1 METEKFITKEGIA
14 AHLERQIPLHIFETI
29 DSTSTYAK
37 KLAESGAEHG
47 TAVIA
52 LQQTGGRGR
61 LGRSFHAPAGTGIYM
76 SLILK
81 TEADFS
87 KAMLVTTAASVAVCR
102 AIRKVCGAYPQI
114 KWVNDI
120 YLNGKKVCGILT
132 EAVTDP
138 DTGLPQA
145 IVAGIGI
152 NCSTESFPEN
162 LQEIAGA
169 VEGDYSPAQLAAQV
183 TNELLQLTDD
193 LDPGS
198 FIGEYREHSMVIGK
212 TVKVYKG
219 GYSPDAA
226 GINARVLD
234 IDDSGGLRVIY
245 SSGECETLSSGE
257 ISIRL

>member
-1 METEKFITKEGIA
+1 MEAEKFITKEGIA

-81 TEADFS
+81 TAADFS

-102 AIRKVCGAYPQI
+102 AIRKVCGADPQI

-138 DTGLPQA
+138 DTGLP
-145 IVAGIGI
+145 
-152 NCSTESFPEN
+152 
-162 LQEIAGA
+162 
-169 VEGDYSPAQLAAQV
+169 
-183 TNELLQLTDD
+183 
-193 LDPGS
+193 
-198 FIGEYREHSMVIGK
+198 
-212 TVKVYKG
+212 
-219 GYSPDAA
+219 
-226 GINARVLD
+226 
-234 IDDSGGLRVIY
+234 
-245 SSGECETLSSGE
+245 
-257 ISIRL
+257 